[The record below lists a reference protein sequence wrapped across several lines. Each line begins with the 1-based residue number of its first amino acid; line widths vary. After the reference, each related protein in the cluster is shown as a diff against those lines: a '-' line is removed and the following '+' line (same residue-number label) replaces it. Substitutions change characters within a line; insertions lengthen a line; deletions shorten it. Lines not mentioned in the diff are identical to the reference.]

1 MIFLYLAIICG
12 AAYFF
17 ILTRPESNFRAVA
30 KASPN
35 ILFAVYLL
43 STGGP
48 PLLIATMLLAAI
60 GDVVLAFKGERRFV
74 IGLWCFLFV
83 LILYS
88 IQFYQAG
95 NYAVAQDDPWR
106 WAGAVLI
113 VLSTIVLLRNLWKPA
128 GALAPAVAAYSGAML
143 IMGLL
148 SLIVPSPMVFI
159 GAALFLTSDA
169 VLAME
174 TFTLS
179 DDQPLRRVTGFIV
192 WGSYFIAQWVLVLA
206 LTGVF

>member
-17 ILTRPESNFRAVA
+17 ILPRPESIFRAAA

-35 ILFAVYLL
+35 ILFAAYLV

-48 PLLIATMLLAAI
+48 LILIATMLLAAV
-60 GDVVLAFKGERRFV
+60 GDWVLAFKGEKRFV

-88 IQFYQAG
+88 IQFYQMG
-95 NYAVAQDDPWR
+95 DYATEQGDPWR
-106 WAGAVLI
+106 WLGAVTIL
-113 VLSTIVLLRNLWKPA
+113 LSTIVLLRNLWKPA

-143 IMGLL
+143 VMGLL

-179 DDQPLRRVTGFIV
+179 DDQPLRRITGFIV
-192 WGSYFIAQWVLVLA
+192 WGSYFLAQWVLLLA